1 MMKLSKFI
9 NTFLLGIIF
18 FSTLLTFFISIYF
31 QYLNFENDK
40 KQIKNDFLELQK
52 NGVRIVF
59 STHSLYMADYLNA
72 LVKKRKLEDK
82 VSFNLLTEK
91 DGVVENIILN
101 DGNWNLLQKELLSA
115 LEDIMWEYL

>member
-40 KQIKNDFLELQK
+40 KQIKSDFLELQK
-52 NGVRIVF
+52 NSLKEQIDTVFRIIEKENETLILSKNELSKIEKLFLLFKSDFF
-59 STHSLYMADYLNA
+59 SIAHEAY
-72 LVKKRKLEDK
+72 
-82 VSFNLLTEK
+82 
-91 DGVVENIILN
+91 
-101 DGNWNLLQKELLSA
+101 
-115 LEDIMWEYL
+115 